1 MKDNAAKTKKFI
13 KSANGGNMFIVKLD
27 IFYTFCS
34 RDGILMV
41 VLNSGAATLQYCN
54 TCLITV

>member
-27 IFYTFCS
+27 ILYTFCS

-41 VLNSGAATLQYCN
+41 V
-54 TCLITV
+54 